1 MTYTL
6 TCPDPSCATTFE
18 LDGDDFDQNYEQ
30 QDEPIECPGCNVDYE
45 WDLDDDREP
54 PLQLTVAAEYDEEPE
69 TCDICGEEIDECTC
83 PEDSD
88 EETEDDDA

>member
-6 TCPDPSCATTFE
+6 TCPDPECATTFE

-30 QDEPIECPGCNVDYE
+30 QDEPITCPGCNVDYE

-54 PLQLTVAAEYDEEPE
+54 PLQLTVAAEYEDEDEEEEEE
-69 TCDICGEEIDECTC
+69 TDEE
-83 PEDSD
+83 EDSFVRSRRRRN
-88 EETEDDDA
+88 